1 MSDEA
6 RVPPVSPP
14 APTPMFVVDMASCV
28 FMECVEKE
36 EGGRSSWAQR
46 KELKKEKRVER
57 VCGTA
62 PTSITSG
69 Y

>member
-1 MSDEA
+1 
-6 RVPPVSPP
+6 
-14 APTPMFVVDMASCV
+14 
-28 FMECVEKE
+28 MECVEKE
-36 EGGRSSWAQR
+36 EGDGFWAQK

-57 VCGTA
+57 VCGTV